1 MTLDEIQV
9 FLKLQPKLQ
18 ITHDEMSILSK
29 KNPNDAVNT
38 FKLKHLN
45 NMLKQA
51 NAILGEEYKP
61 FEDFD
66 LFSEDQLPFNS
77 DVVFIL
83 APYLRSLEKLRCD
96 NIQYN
101 SFEHEWYWVADGKE
115 TQLKTSRATIR

>member
-29 KNPNDAVNT
+29 KSPNDAVNT
-38 FKLKHLN
+38 FKLKFLN
-45 NMLKQA
+45 DMLRQA
-51 NAILGEEYKP
+51 NAILGEDYKP
-61 FEDFD
+61 FDDFEE
-66 LFSEDQLPFNS
+66 FSEDNLPFNS

-96 NIQYN
+96 NIKKSDYDIN
-101 SFEHEWYWVADGKE
+101 WYWVAEGKTTE
-115 TQLKTSRATIR
+115 LRTTRPTIQ